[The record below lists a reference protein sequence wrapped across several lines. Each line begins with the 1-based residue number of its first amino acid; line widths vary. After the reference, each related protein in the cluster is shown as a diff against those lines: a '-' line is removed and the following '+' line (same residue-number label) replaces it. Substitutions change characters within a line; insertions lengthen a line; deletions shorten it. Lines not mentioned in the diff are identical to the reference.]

1 MFGKTE
7 HSKIYTFMFVDSM
20 YITINK
26 KYENKSYAV
35 HTILGYDIK
44 EKCYMGLCY
53 NEGGSKHSSIDIYKL
68 KIWGL
73 KDILFI
79 NIDGVLGFEDGANA
93 IF

>member
-1 MFGKTE
+1 
-7 HSKIYTFMFVDSM
+7 MFVDSM

-44 EKCYMGLCY
+44 EKCYMGLCH

-68 KIWGL
+68 KI
-73 KDILFI
+73 
-79 NIDGVLGFEDGANA
+79 
-93 IF
+93 

>member
-1 MFGKTE
+1 MICKTE

-44 EKCYMGLCY
+44 EKYYMGLCH
-53 NEGGSKHSSIDIYKL
+53 NESESEYLNIDIL
-68 KIWGL
+68 
-73 KDILFI
+73 
-79 NIDGVLGFEDGANA
+79 
-93 IF
+93 